1 MKRWIYSDY
10 KIIDLWN
17 KELIFTSGK
26 IARDKNGPIAPW
38 NIEKQSIFIF
48 EDIKNMLENIGSWLN
63 DIVKA
68 VIYIVDINDFS
79 KVSKIRDEYFK
90 DSKPVSTLV
99 EISWTSRRWC
109 EIEIEITAVKNK

>member
-17 KELIFTSGK
+17 KELIFTAGK
-26 IARDKNGPIAPW
+26 IARDENGPLAPW

-48 EDIKNMLENIGSWLN
+48 EEIKDMLEKLGSWLD

-68 VIYIVDINDFS
+68 TIFLVNIDDFS
-79 KVSKIRDEYFK
+79 KVSKIRDKYFK
-90 DSKPVSTLV
+90 NSKPVSTLV
-99 EISWTSRRWC
+99 EISWTSRKWC
-109 EIEIEITAVKNK
+109 DIEIEITAVKNK